1 MATTFDPIAHVYR
14 SDGREVKSVTGL
26 LNQYSLIPPL
36 PPEAQAAQE
45 HKRRIGERVHAATAC
60 IDRGERYQTDAE
72 TEPFVNAYIE
82 FRRAC
87 GFQPDKIEVPYVGK
101 LCGVEIGMRP
111 DRIGTLPKNPWT
123 TSAEDIWPAIRNKE
137 PVIFD

>member
-1 MATTFDPIAHVYR
+1 
-14 SDGREVKSVTGL
+14 K
-26 LNQYSLIPPL
+26 QYGLIPPL

-45 HKRRIGERVHAATAC
+45 RKRQIGERVHIATAC

-111 DRIGTLPKNPWT
+111 DRTGLVASANRWAIYEAIKEPTVLDIKCI
-123 TSAEDIWPAIRNKE
+123 SAEKPHCRVQMAGY
-137 PVIFD
+137 